1 MLTASVSVAA
11 QAALCLWRR
20 EMRWSG
26 LIRLGSAPGVI
37 RVLPAPCLNGPLSW
51 PGSIYFVSWPGS
63 IPFVSRPSQIPFV
76 SRARPIPFVSWPG
89 SIPFVS
95 RPSPIRLGS
104 RPRSTDFVV
113 WRPRF
118 IRRASRPRSTCYV
131 SWPGLARPPTTLHQ
145 TERQIGPFRIC
156 CDDQT
161 DFPGSGPP
169 LDAGFTLYGCPYICV
184 RLAVNQAIELI
195 AASKRRPKAVLM
207 CSHTAGQIARHAEV
221 QRSVWAIGHDVDPAG
236 GHGRD
241 ITHGWLRKSLSRPL
255 NWRERR
261 VQVVGGRAKPGHDTR
276 QTEPAHDA
284 RRTKLGHETG
294 RTKPGHDT
302 RHTGPG
308 HNARRIEPSHD
319 ARRPESG
326 HGIRRMGSPAPSA
339 VNTPCYRSEVG
350 HADAA

>member
-1 MLTASVSVAA
+1 MLTANVSVA
-11 QAALCLWRR
+11 QSALCLWRR
-20 EMRWSG
+20 QIRWSG
-26 LIRLGSAPGVI
+26 LVRLASAPGVI

-63 IPFVSRPSQIPFV
+63 ISFV
-76 SRARPIPFVSWPG
+76 SRARPIPFVS
-89 SIPFVS
+89 
-95 RPSPIRLGS
+95 RASPIRLGS

-169 LDAGFTLYGCPYICV
+169 LDADFTLYGCPYIYV

-195 AASKRRPKAVLM
+195 VASKIRPKAVLM
-207 CSHTAGQIARHAEV
+207 CSDTAGQIARHAEV
-221 QRSVWAIGHDVDPAG
+221 QRSVWAIGHDIDPAG

-261 VQVVGGRAKPGHDTR
+261 VQVVGGRAKPGHDI
-276 QTEPAHDA
+276 
-284 RRTKLGHETG
+284 
-294 RTKPGHDT
+294 

-308 HNARRIEPSHD
+308 HDAGRTEPSHD